1 MKNSKLRRI
10 LMLLACAVL
19 LVCLSVGATLA
30 YLTSTTEIVENTFT
44 VGKVVIDIDEAR
56 VNEYGDPVKEVI
68 TKDEDDKEI
77 VTYEKVPLAEADRV
91 MENDYKL
98 LPGHEYTKDPVIYVE
113 DGSEPSLVYV
123 VIDNPLKPII
133 GWTNEAADIIGLQLT
148 YDDKGEPNG
157 PWMWVAN
164 NGDMTLYAY
173 KTVVDAREGE
183 VKLDTFKYIDIRE
196 DVDYTVLEDY
206 AGLQI
211 DVKAYAIQ
219 ADGMIA
225 GTAPTWDELVRIWNA
240 NFKWPGEE

>member
-113 DGSEPSLVYV
+113 DGSEQALVYV

-133 GWTNEAADIIGLQLT
+133 GWTNKADDVIGLQLT
-148 YDDKGEPNG
+148 YVDGEANG
-157 PWMWVAN
+157 PWMWVDE

-196 DVDYTVLEDY
+196 DVDYTALESY
-206 AGLQI
+206 AGKQI

-225 GTAPTWDELVRIWNA
+225 GEAPTWEELVAIWNA

>member
-1 MKNSKLRRI
+1 MKNSKLRRV

-19 LVCLSVGATLA
+19 LVSLSVGATLA
-30 YLTSTTEIVENTFT
+30 YLTSTTDVVENKFT

-68 TKDEDDKEI
+68 TTDEEGNEKK
-77 VTYEKVPLAEADRV
+77 TYEKVDLEKADRV
-91 MENDYKL
+91 MTNDYKL

-133 GWTNEAADIIGLQLT
+133 GWTNKEEDVIGLQLT
-148 YDDKGEPNG
+148 YVDGEANG
-157 PWMWVAN
+157 PWMWVAE
-164 NGDMTLYAY
+164 NGTMTLYAY

-196 DVDYTVLEDY
+196 DVDYKTLESY
-206 AGLQI
+206 AGKKI
-211 DVKAYAIQ
+211 NVKAYAIQ

-225 GTAPTWDELVRIWNA
+225 GAAPEWKELVDIWNA
-240 NFKWPGEE
+240 NFTWPTAE